1 MRKTLFPIL
10 VALALGGAALAQ
22 PPAAAIVPPPPGA
35 AIVMQP
41 ALMKPGEVRTYRL
54 DTLVQSDIEDGA
66 RPERSQKSFRVE
78 VIQADAEALVL
89 AYTQLSSV
97 GTAFPPLGAALNGRQ
112 IQFEAD
118 PNGYPLKVRN
128 WPEQRAAIVDHL
140 QKNNAAGLV
149 PAVQGLDEDGV
160 IDNILADVVLVA
172 SMQSLPAMPTP
183 KVDDPL
189 RTPAE
194 GVRITGFTEFQGSR
208 AADCT
213 FIVRRVTE
221 LDPASPYARDSKL
234 GQRLETIAY
243 NSMVDGW
250 VMGLDETTRRA
261 QGPRNELIVKKLAR
275 QGQTGGRCELQ
286 APAAAGK

>member
-1 MRKTLFPIL
+1 MRRTLMPVLI
-10 VALALGGAALAQ
+10 ALCLAGAALAQ
-22 PPAAAIVPPPPGA
+22 QAIVPPPPGA
-35 AIVMQP
+35 AIVMQS
-41 ALMKPGEVRTYRL
+41 AVMQAGEERTYRL
-54 DTLVQSDIEDGA
+54 DTLVQSEIEDGA
-66 RPERSQKSFRVE
+66 RPERSQKVFRIE
-78 VIQADAEALVL
+78 VIKADPEGLVL
-89 AYTQLSSV
+89 AYTQFSSV

-118 PNGYPLKVRN
+118 PSGYPRKVIN
-128 WPEQRAAIVDHL
+128 WPAQRSGIVDHL
-140 QKNNAAGLV
+140 QKNNGEALI
-149 PAVQGLDEDGV
+149 PAVQALTEDGV
-160 IDNILADVVLVA
+160 IDNLLADAVLLA
-172 SMQSLPAMPTP
+172 SMQSLPAMPAP
-183 KVDDPL
+183 KVDDPP

-221 LDPASPYARDSKL
+221 LDPASAYARDNKV

-286 APAAAGK
+286 ASAPAGK